1 VLPESRAAA
10 ANLPLSPATRADGG
24 VVQRV
29 DPLEDDGWDARLTAC
44 PSPSFFHGAAWAR
57 VLHDT
62 YGFNAVYFTLSHNP
76 AVPRASLL
84 ANEKPASPAH
94 RQAPRHAQ
102 GLELVETARGPEPVE
117 RASRLPHHPLE
128 FYALLPVMEV
138 NSWLTGRRGV
148 SLPFTDECA
157 PLCADADSFRR
168 LFREA
173 LEYARIRAWNYLEC
187 RGGKPWFGDAP
198 ASTSFYGHRLD
209 LDADETALWA
219 RVDGA
224 VRRAVRKAEHS
235 GLTVEFS
242 QDLDAVRIFFGLLCR
257 TRKRHG
263 LPVQPFR
270 FFESIHRHVLS
281 QDQGWVVLAR
291 HGEVPVAGAVFFHFG
306 KTAIYKF
313 GASNETFQH
322 LRANNLVMW
331 EAIKWY
337 ARRGFG
343 VLDFGRTSLE
353 NEGLRRFK
361 LGWGTQER
369 SIDYF
374 RHDRRKAGFVTARDE
389 SSGWH
394 NHVFRLL
401 PVSLSRLIGVAFYR
415 HVA

>member
-1 VLPESRAAA
+1 MSKSRATAA
-10 ANLPLSPATRADGG
+10 DPPPLPAIRADGG

-29 DPLEDDGWDARLTAC
+29 DPLEADEWDARLTVV
-44 PSPSFFHGAAWAR
+44 PSASFFHGAAWAR
-57 VLHDT
+57 VLRDT
-62 YGFNAVYFTLSHNP
+62 YGFRPVYFTLSHNP
-76 AVPRASLL
+76 AVSGANVLP
-84 ANEKPASPAH
+84 NEKPASPA
-94 RQAPRHAQ
+94 RQPR
-102 GLELVETARGPEPVE
+102 
-117 RASRLPHHPLE
+117 HHPLE
-128 FYALLPVMEV
+128 FHALLPVMEV

-157 PLCADADSFRR
+157 PLCTDADSFRR

-173 LEYARIRAWNYLEC
+173 LAYARARAWNYLEC
-187 RGGKPWFGDAP
+187 RGGRPWLGDAP

-209 LDADETALWA
+209 LEAGETALWT
-219 RVDGA
+219 RVGGA
-224 VRRAVRKAEHS
+224 ARRAVRKAEQS
-235 GLTVEFS
+235 GLTVEFA
-242 QDLDAVRIFFGLLCR
+242 QDLGAVRIFFDLLCR

-270 FFESIHRHVLS
+270 FFESIHHHVLS

-291 HGEVPVAGAVFFHFG
+291 HGQVPVAGAVFFHFG

-331 EAIKWY
+331 EAIKWH

-343 VLDFGRTSLE
+343 RLDFGRTSLK

-374 RHDRRKAGFVTARDE
+374 RYDQRKAGFVTARDE

-394 NHVFRLL
+394 NRLFRML
-401 PVSLSRLIGVAFYR
+401 PIPLSRLVGAALYR

>member
-1 VLPESRAAA
+1 MPKSCATAADR
-10 ANLPLSPATRADGG
+10 PPPPAIRADGG

-29 DPLEDDGWDARLTAC
+29 DPLEDDGWDAKLRLV
-44 PSPSFFHGAAWAR
+44 PSASFFHGAAWAR
-57 VLHDT
+57 VLRDT
-62 YGFNAVYFTLSHNP
+62 YGFQPVYFTLRHNP
-76 AVPRASLL
+76 AVSGASLFP
-84 ANEKPASPAH
+84 NETPAPPAS
-94 RQAPRHAQ
+94 
-102 GLELVETARGPEPVE
+102 
-117 RASRLPHHPLE
+117 LPPHYPLE
-128 FYALLPVMEV
+128 FQALLPVMEV

-168 LFREA
+168 LFREV
-173 LEYARIRAWNYLEC
+173 LEYARVRAWNYLEC

-198 ASTSFYGHRLD
+198 ASTCFYGHRLD
-209 LDADETALWA
+209 LVADETALWA
-219 RVDGA
+219 RVGGA
-224 VRRAVRKAEHS
+224 VRRAVRKAEQS
-235 GLTVEFS
+235 GLNVEFS
-242 QDLDAVRIFFGLLCR
+242 QTLDAIRIFYGLLCR

-291 HGEVPVAGAVFFHFG
+291 YGQVPVAGAVFFHFG

-313 GASNETFQH
+313 GASHKAFQH

-331 EAIKWY
+331 EAIKWH
-337 ARRGFG
+337 ARRGLG
-343 VLDFGRTSLE
+343 MLDFGRTSLE

-369 SIDYF
+369 LIDYF
-374 RHDRRKAGFVTARDE
+374 RYDQRKAGFVTARDE
-389 SSGWH
+389 SAGWH
-394 NHVFRLL
+394 NRIFRML
-401 PVSLSRLIGVAFYR
+401 PVPLSRLIGATFYR

>member
-1 VLPESRAAA
+1 MNPPEVRAAA
-10 ANLPLSPATRADGG
+10 DEPLSPPAISAHGD

-29 DPLEDDGWDARLTAC
+29 DPLADDGWDRSLAAV
-44 PSPSFFHGAAWAR
+44 PSHTFFHGAAWAR
-57 VLHDT
+57 VLRET
-62 YGFNAVYFTLSHNP
+62 YGFHPVYFTLSRNP
-76 AVPRASLL
+76 SVSGARLL
-84 ANEKPASPAH
+84 LNEKPASPA
-94 RQAPRHAQ
+94 
-102 GLELVETARGPEPVE
+102 
-117 RASRLPHHPLE
+117 SLPLHHPLE
-128 FYALLPVMEV
+128 FHALLPVMEV

-157 PLCADADSFRR
+157 PLCTDADSFGR
-168 LFREA
+168 LFREV
-173 LEYARIRAWNYLEC
+173 LEYSRARAWNYLEC
-187 RGGKPWFGDAP
+187 RGGKPWFGNAP
-198 ASTSFYGHRLD
+198 ASTSFYGHKLD
-209 LDADETALWA
+209 LEAGEIALWA
-219 RVDGA
+219 RVGGA
-224 VRRAVRKAEHS
+224 VRRAVRKAEQS

-242 QDLDAVRIFFGLLCR
+242 QDLDAVRIFFRLLCR

-270 FFESIHRHVLS
+270 FFESIHHNVLS

-291 HGEVPVAGAVFFHFG
+291 HGQVPVAGSVFFHFG

-322 LRANNLVMW
+322 LRANNFVMW
-331 EAIKWY
+331 EAIKWH
-337 ARRGFG
+337 AQRGFG

-369 SIDYF
+369 RIDYF
-374 RHDRRKAGFVTARDE
+374 RYDQRKAAFVTARDE

-394 NHVFRLL
+394 NRIFRML
-401 PVSLSRLIGVAFYR
+401 PVSLSRLIGAASYR

>member
-1 VLPESRAAA
+1 LSLPEVSQS
-10 ANLPLSPATRADGG
+10 NPSKGSNPPVVSLSNPLQDA
-24 VVQRV
+24 Q
-29 DPLEDDGWDARLTAC
+29 WDARLAAC

-57 VLHDT
+57 VLHET
-62 YGFNAVYFTLSHNP
+62 YGFSAVYFTLNP
-76 AVPRASLL
+76 NGAPVGACLPI
-84 ANEKPASPAH
+84 
-94 RQAPRHAQ
+94 RQAQ
-102 GLELVETARGPEPVE
+102 GPEAFRQTQGPELVEGQANAKEGS
-117 RASRLPHHPLE
+117 RASSLLHQPSDLP
-128 FYALLPVMEV
+128 ALLPVMEV

-173 LEYARIRAWNYLEC
+173 LEYAKVRAWNYLEC
-187 RGGKPWFGDAP
+187 RGGKAWFGDAP
-198 ASTSFYGHRLD
+198 VSTSFHGHRLD

-224 VRRAVRKAEHS
+224 VRRAVRKAEQS

-291 HGEVPVAGAVFFHFG
+291 HGQVPVAGAVFFHFG

-331 EAIKWY
+331 EAIKWH

-374 RHDRRKAGFVTARDE
+374 RYDRRKAGFVTARDE

-394 NHVFRLL
+394 NRVFRML